1 MQTTKAIT
9 LFVYIVGNLSSNN
22 EYGLK
27 YIMQT
32 LTHMTYSL
40 ENVWGFCACK
50 YDPLQIYKDLK

>member
-1 MQTTKAIT
+1 MQTTKVIT

-40 ENVWGFCACK
+40 ANAWEFCACK
-50 YDPLQIYKDLK
+50 YDSLQIY

>member
-22 EYGLK
+22 KYGLK
-27 YIMQT
+27 YIKQT

-40 ENVWGFCACK
+40 ANAWELCACK
-50 YDPLQIYKDLK
+50 YDPLQIY